1 MMFSDL
7 AQEYAGMRLVNSYTQ
22 QQVLTIA
29 KLFVKRSAVLRTSEI
44 NRLALM
50 RFKNE
55 SLKEIQP
62 VTYNGYLK
70 YLRLIASYG
79 VEVGYLTSNPFE
91 ELKLIPVGTIPP
103 KTIELEDIG
112 VLDYALM
119 LEEELYQ
126 TGWFWAAVLRCLYYT
141 GMRRRQLVNLRLDDL
156 DFNRET
162 IRLSYQG
169 SKTRREWTV
178 PMHSGLKETLQ
189 LLIRKTELRRGKK
202 LLRRDYLFRAFDLF
216 PRFKKDPQGR
226 MPPEAIT
233 NYFKRLSKKFDI
245 RVGAHRFR
253 HTFATALCNPEDDT
267 PPDVFAVQQLLGHT
281 DLKTTRIYVQ
291 PRVNHLGRVVN
302 RLGKLGRKEDRS
314 GKKIWIA

>member
-1 MMFSDL
+1 MMFLDL
-7 AQEYAGMRLVNSYTQ
+7 AEEYAGMRLVNSYTQ
-22 QQVLTIA
+22 KQVLTIA
-29 KLFVKRSAVLRTSEI
+29 KLFTKRSTVIRTGDI

-55 SLKEIQP
+55 SLKVIQP

-70 YLRLIASYG
+70 YLRLIAGYG
-79 VEVGYLTSNPFE
+79 MEVGYLNTNPFE

-112 VLDYALM
+112 ALDYALM

-141 GMRRRQLVNLRLDDL
+141 GMRRRQLVNLRVDDL
-156 DFNRET
+156 DFNKET
-162 IRLSYQG
+162 IRLAYQG

-178 PMHSGLKETLQ
+178 PMHKELKETLER
-189 LLIRKTELRRGKK
+189 LIRKTELRRGKK
-202 LLRRDYLFRAFDLF
+202 LSRRDYLFRAFDLF
-216 PRFKKDPQGR
+216 PRFKKDDYGR

-253 HTFATALCNPEDDT
+253 HTFATTLCNPEDDT

-281 DLKTTRIYVQ
+281 DLKTTRMYVQ
-291 PRVNHLGRVVN
+291 PRVHHLGRVVN
-302 RLGKLGRKEDRS
+302 RLGKPGRKEVRS
-314 GKKIWIA
+314 SQKTWIA

>member
-1 MMFSDL
+1 MMFLEL
-7 AQEYAGMRLVNSYTQ
+7 AEEYTGMRLVNSYTQ
-22 QQVLTIA
+22 RQVLTIA
-29 KLFVKRSAVLRTSEI
+29 KLFMKRSEVSKLSDI

-79 VEVGYLTSNPFE
+79 VETGHLSTNPFE
-91 ELKLIPVGTIPP
+91 ELRLIPVGTIPP
-103 KTIELEDIG
+103 KTIELDDIG
-112 VLDYALM
+112 ALDYALM

-126 TGWFWAAVLRCLYYT
+126 TGWFWAGVLRCLYYT

-156 DFNRET
+156 DFNKET

-178 PMHSGLKETLQ
+178 PMHTELKETLMR
-189 LLIRKTELRRGKK
+189 LIRKTELRRGKK
-202 LLRRDYLFRAFDLF
+202 LARRDYLFRAFELF
-216 PRFKKDPQGR
+216 PRFKKDAQGR
-226 MPPEAIT
+226 MPPESIT
-233 NYFKRLSKKFDI
+233 NYFKYLSKKSNI

-253 HTFATALCNPEDDT
+253 HTFATTLCNPEDDT

-291 PRVNHLGRVVN
+291 PRVHHLGRVLS
-302 RLGKLGRKEDRS
+302 RLGKLG
-314 GKKIWIA
+314 KK